1 MTFWRNLK
9 TMTTPVAEQP
19 SVKIEQGILYY
30 YRHNGALSCCE
41 IDHLQSAW
49 LRTIRG
55 EIYWHLID
63 QTGAFVLLPE
73 STPGLG
79 LVRRYLS
86 SWRGF
91 NYNGLCRYEPASD
104 HVLQLWPLLMSKA
117 A

>member
-30 YRHNGALSCCE
+30 YRHNGALSC
-41 IDHLQSAW
+41 W
-49 LRTIRG
+49 
-55 EIYWHLID
+55 
-63 QTGAFVLLPE
+63 